1 VNGAIPFARPIRER
15 TMSRRNLALCIIL
28 FLAFG
33 TALVFYRYFI
43 AAEQVHQ
50 LELHEP
56 PGP

>member
-1 VNGAIPFARPIRER
+1 MR
-15 TMSRRNLALCIIL
+15 RRNTAFLIIL
-28 FLAFG
+28 ILAAG

-50 LELHEP
+50 MEMHEP

>member
-1 VNGAIPFARPIRER
+1 MR
-15 TMSRRNLALCIIL
+15 RRNVAFLIIL
-28 FLAFG
+28 FFAFG

-50 LELHEP
+50 MEMHEP

>member
-1 VNGAIPFARPIRER
+1 
-15 TMSRRNLALCIIL
+15 MSRCNLALCIIL

-33 TALVFYRYFI
+33 AALVFYRYFR

-50 LELHEP
+50 MEMHEP